1 VHNPELT
8 FVELLTRAIVF
19 VVLGGM
25 LLLANIWFVR
35 AALSSFG
42 TRAVVIA
49 PMEVMGRD
57 GPSGQML
64 ASLLQARLQQLQVS
78 LKRAQESLVSA
89 PRGPADTERP
99 SVADDDAGKPG
110 PPMPRFWSEPIRL
123 DAVLFQPIE
132 ISASVGGVDVGRL
145 VPWVQR
151 LVAEPQTLNFTVSFE
166 ANSTLVAGDIRP
178 LGTQTGSV
186 WISTN
191 DTTPA
196 KIADLIAHELILRQ
210 LASHPGNR
218 FSLLD
223 VQEFQVL
230 SAALTDSARLNDR
243 IARGRPVRQELSALL
258 PGLEQLVEKVPNWT
272 DLLMFAAT
280 VAENAGSRDRALSFY
295 TRLDSTLANSTSPD
309 DRERRASVTAKVAS
323 LRTGLPDDFYT
334 GLGRRIVEVTGVF
347 EVGSDSPE
355 RIFGAVTGDF
365 AKHNDIYF
373 GAALWNLRTKTL
385 VPLLREF
392 ESADPER
399 FAGALGE
406 GRSELEVVLSGTPD
420 DAAAFAQRIQ
430 NDRAVQEPWKSRFAA
445 LGREKTFQDI
455 QMRTL
460 EPYFVRAVALA
471 ESFGLRSERGLAM
484 TYNIVIQQGGSRVR
498 QQWPAALESF
508 REAKKR
514 EPDELE
520 RMSILVGLAS
530 DRLPPTFR
538 PQIRARFATFAEGK
552 SSAPAIDLEERGI
565 RLRDFRTGEPVTT
578 N

>member
-1 VHNPELT
+1 M
-8 FVELLTRAIVF
+8 ELLTRAVVF

-35 AALSSFG
+35 VALSSFG

-49 PMEVMGRD
+49 PMEVLGRD
-57 GPSGQML
+57 APTGQML

-78 LKRAQESLVSA
+78 LQRAQESLVSA
-89 PRGPADTERP
+89 PRAVPADTERP
-99 SVADDDAGKPG
+99 SVAENDAGKPG

-166 ANSTLVAGDIRP
+166 GTSTLVAGDIRP

-186 WISTN
+186 WIQTS

-210 LASHPGNR
+210 LASDPGNR
-218 FSLLD
+218 FGLLD

-230 SAALTDSARLNDR
+230 SAALTDSARLNER
-243 IARGRPVRQELSALL
+243 IARGRPVRQELTALL

-272 DLLMFAAT
+272 ELLMFAAT
-280 VAENAGSRDRALSFY
+280 VAENAGSRDSALSFY
-295 TRLDSTLANSTSPD
+295 TRLDRTLATSTSPE
-309 DRERRASVTAKVAS
+309 DRERRESVTAKVAT

-347 EVGSDSPE
+347 EVGSDTPE
-355 RIFGAVTGDF
+355 RVFGAIVGDF
-365 AKHNDIYF
+365 TKHNDIYF
-373 GAALWNLRTKTL
+373 GAASWNLRTKTL
-385 VPLLREF
+385 GPLLREF

-399 FAGALGE
+399 FAAALDE
-406 GRSELEVVLSGTPD
+406 GRRDLEAVLSGSPE
-420 DAAAFAQRIQ
+420 DAAAFARRIQ
-430 NDRAVQEPWKSRFAA
+430 NDRASVQEPWKSRFAA
-445 LGREKTFQDI
+445 LGREKKFQDI

-460 EPYFVRAVALA
+460 EPYFARAVALA

-484 TYNIVIQQGGSRVR
+484 TYNIVIQQGGGRVR

-508 REAKKR
+508 RQAQGR
-514 EPDELE
+514 EPSELE
-520 RMSILVGLAS
+520 RMGMLVGLAS

-538 PQIRARFATFAEGK
+538 PTVRARFAAFAEGK
-552 SSAPAIDLEERGI
+552 LSAPPINLEERGI
-565 RLRDFRTGEPVTT
+565 RLVDFRTGEPVASTGIT